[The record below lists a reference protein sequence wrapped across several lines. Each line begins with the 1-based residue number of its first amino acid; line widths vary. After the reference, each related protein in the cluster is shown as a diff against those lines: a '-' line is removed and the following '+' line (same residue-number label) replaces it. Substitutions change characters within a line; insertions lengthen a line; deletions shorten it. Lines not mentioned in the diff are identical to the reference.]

1 MSDGDDEQ
9 VPAPSL
15 FRAAGLVT
23 ILLFAV
29 YWVCVQVNAIAYLAR
44 KRSAIIGGTTPPVP
58 VDSDAMAAADIVIG
72 LIFEAIA
79 ALIVSIAVA
88 VAVARLRA
96 ARQR

>member
-1 MSDGDDEQ
+1 MSKCLRP
-9 VPAPSL
+9 VLTL

-29 YWVCVQVNAIAYLAR
+29 YWVCVQVNAIAYLAGE
-44 KRSAIIGGTTPPVP
+44 SAIIGGTTPPVP
-58 VDSDAMAAADIVIG
+58 VDGDATAAADIVIG

-79 ALIVSIAVA
+79 ALILSIAVA